1 MSTPCNTSTAIYL
14 LTKSLGTGGVGTHFL
29 SQLQLLHKTY
39 PHISLVAVTRS
50 SKAISTTPNDPP
62 LSLKTW
68 EKDLAASSSPGLSI
82 SQILSLLKYHNK
94 THRSIVVDNTS
105 SQEVAESYP
114 LFLQDG
120 ISIVTPNKK
129 GFSGEFELWR
139 NIFIPVGPQPRRGLV
154 YHESSVGAG
163 LPIISTLND
172 LVATGDKVSKIEG
185 VFSGTM
191 SYLFN
196 TFSPVSGA
204 SGRRQWSEIVSE
216 AKAAGFTEPDPRDD
230 LNGVDV
236 ARKLVILAR
245 LCGLEVAGV
254 DAFPVESL
262 IPKELATIASADE
275 FMKRLPEFDG
285 QMEEV
290 NAKAGKTGKVV
301 RFVGSIDVQ
310 KRELKVGMEEFDKGH
325 PIAGLKGADN
335 WLLFTQSGMVASHS
349 SFRAR
354 ELEELSQPWV
364 LQRISSR
371 FYSESHKQGFKTTR
385 RDENAKF

>member
-1 MSTPCNTSTAIYL
+1 MGA
-14 LTKSLGTGGVGTHFL
+14 HFL

-50 SKAISTTPNDPP
+50 SKAISTTPNEPP

-68 EKDLAASSSPGLSI
+68 EKDLAASSSRGLST
-82 SQILSLLKYHNK
+82 SQVLSLLKYYNK
-94 THRSIVVDNTS
+94 THRSILVDNTS
-105 SQEVAESYP
+105 NQDVADSYP

-129 GFSGEFELWR
+129 AFSGDFELWR

-172 LVATGDKVSKIEG
+172 LIATGDKVSKIEG
-185 VFSGTM
+185 VFSGTL
-191 SYLFN
+191 SFLFN
-196 TFSPVSGA
+196 SFSPVSGGPGGKKW
-204 SGRRQWSEIVSE
+204 SGIVGE

-245 LCGLEVAGV
+245 LCGLEIASVH
-254 DAFPVESL
+254 DFPVESL
-262 IPKELATIASADE
+262 IPKDLASVASTDE
-275 FMKRLPEFDG
+275 FMKRLPGFDD
-285 QMEEV
+285 QMEAV
-290 NAKAGKTGKVV
+290 KVKAAKAEKVV

-310 KRELKVGMEEFDKGH
+310 NKRLKVGMEEFDKSH

-335 WLLFTQSGMVASHS
+335 LVAFHTE
-349 SFRAR
+349 RYG
-354 ELEELSQPWV
+354 SQPLVIQGAGAGGAVTAMGVTADFIKV
-364 LQRISSR
+364 LQRIS
-371 FYSESHKQGFKTTR
+371 
-385 RDENAKF
+385 

>member
-1 MSTPCNTSTAIYL
+1 MGA
-14 LTKSLGTGGVGTHFL
+14 HFL

-50 SKAISTTPNDPP
+50 SKAISTTPNEAP

-68 EKDLAASSSPGLSI
+68 EKDLAASSSPGLSAF
-82 SQILSLLKYHNK
+82 QVLSLLKYHNK

-105 SQEVAESYP
+105 SQDVAESYP

-129 GFSGEFELWR
+129 AFSGEFELWR

-172 LVATGDKVSKIEG
+172 LIATGDKVSKIEG

-191 SYLFN
+191 SFLFN
-196 TFSPVSGA
+196 TFSPVTGGSG
-204 SGRRQWSEIVSE
+204 GKKWSEIVSE
-216 AKAAGFTEPDPRDD
+216 AKTAGFTEPDPRDD

-254 DAFPVESL
+254 DAFPVQSL
-262 IPKELATIASADE
+262 IPKELSNVTSGDDFIR
-275 FMKRLPEFDG
+275 RLPEFDD
-285 QMEEV
+285 QMEAV
-290 NAKAGKTGKVV
+290 NTKAVKAGKVV

-310 KRELKVGMEEFDKGH
+310 KRELKVGMEEFDKAH

-335 WLLFTQSGMVASHS
+335 LVAFHTE
-349 SFRAR
+349 RYG
-354 ELEELSQPWV
+354 SQPLVVQGAGAGGAVTAMGVTADFIKV
-364 LQRISSR
+364 LQRIS
-371 FYSESHKQGFKTTR
+371 
-385 RDENAKF
+385 